1 MKQELDVDNHVNNHQ
16 HGHNHG
22 STLGSELI
30 CHTPYAIFSVAFSLI
45 VLSFVGY
52 VSFCA
57 TVDPVLIRK
66 GASRLFHSFHFMHL
80 TFAATGVLIT
90 YFRFSK
96 NLIRGLVVGTS
107 TAAIFCTLSDSV
119 LPYLGGR
126 LLGIN
131 MKFHL
136 CFVSELPNVLPFLCI
151 GLINGIIM
159 SRHHSVRQSFYSV
172 SSHFIH
178 IFISSLAAS
187 FYLVANGFTDWYKY
201 MGFVF
206 VFLIIAV
213 VVPCTLADVVVPML
227 FAKADKK
234 NEKC

>member
-1 MKQELDVDNHVNNHQ
+1 MDNHDINQDTHQ
-16 HGHNHG
+16 HGHDHG

-30 CHTPYAIFSVAFSLI
+30 CHMPYAIFSVAFSLI

-52 VSFCA
+52 ASFGS
-57 TVDPVLIRK
+57 TIDPQVIRK
-66 GASRLFHSFHFMHL
+66 GCSMLFHSFHFMHL
-80 TFAATGVLIT
+80 IFAATGVLIT

-96 NLIRGLVVGTS
+96 NLLRGLLVGTA
-107 TAAIFCTLSDSV
+107 TATVFCTLSDSV
-119 LPYLGGR
+119 LPYLGGKM
-126 LLGIN
+126 LGVN

-136 CFVSELPNVLPFLCI
+136 CFVSELQNVIPFLAI

-159 SRHHSVRQSFYSV
+159 SRHHTVRQSFYSV

-178 IFISSLAAS
+178 IFISSLASS

-213 VVPCTLADVVVPML
+213 VVPCTLADVVVPMS

-234 NEKC
+234 NEKR